1 MPMSKYDR
9 FYIAEMVKKYPKQPD
24 IEYVFEQ
31 VRSFDSATFLKQFEG
46 IINVKNRAGLEAL

>member
-1 MPMSKYDR
+1 MSKYDR